1 MSRIIRIGIMQINSP
16 CSRACCIWIFH
27 KIDQIILCQNMIANQ
42 TPRFS
47 FSNSFAIASTI
58 SGCISPQNLRVMWM
72 VFGATHL
79 IPAPA
84 AFFAAS
90 HSPRASMCSG
100 GSFTQMNVRR
110 SLPASGGIQL
120 PIISCLRRAH
130 LRRRIF
136 LSGRQGPVQRSAGGR
151 PPCLLQIGGE
161 TPPCRSLS

>member
-1 MSRIIRIGIMQINSP
+1 MPISP
-16 CSRACCIWIFH
+16 PIPVQMTLGAPSLGNPPIPATESS
-27 KIDQIILCQNMIANQ
+27 IAP
-42 TPRFS
+42 PRFS

-120 PIISCLRRAH
+120 PIISCLRRTH